1 MKIEATNFYVEPSD
15 VIGDQLMLSET
26 ESRHIAKVMR
36 AKIGETFWAIDGR
49 GNKYQAKIIESNPRK
64 VTAKILEHTWMENES
79 KCKIALACGLC
90 RASKMDYIVEKGT
103 ELGVAEFR
111 FFVSEKTYTDG
122 IGESKLERWNNLAQS
137 AVKQSMRTVIPHINQ
152 IVKFDEI
159 LSISGE
165 YDMAFMA
172 EIGAGSNPEIGG
184 NNNQTHSAFL
194 LVGPESGLS
203 SNEIE
208 QAHNAGF
215 KPYGLGPRRLRAE
228 TAAVVFVSIVMSRLG
243 EL

>member
-15 VIGDQLMLSET
+15 VIGDRLMLSES
-26 ESRHIAKVMR
+26 ESRHIVKVMR
-36 AKIGETFWAIDGR
+36 AKIGEIFWAIDGR
-49 GNKYQAKIIESNPRK
+49 GNKYQAQIIESNPRK
-64 VTAKILEHTWMENES
+64 VVAKILEHTWLENEA

-111 FFVSEKTYTDG
+111 FFVSEKTYTNG

-137 AVKQSMRTVIPHINQ
+137 AAKQSMRTVIPQINQ

-159 LSISGE
+159 LSVQSE
-165 YDMAFMA
+165 YKLALMA
-172 EIGAGSNPEIGG
+172 EIGAESNLEFEISYS
-184 NNNQTHSAFL
+184 QPDSAIL
-194 LVGPESGLS
+194 LVGPESGFSADEL
-203 SNEIE
+203 E

-215 KPYGLGPRRLRAE
+215 KPCGLGPRRLRAE
-228 TAAVVFVSIVMSRLG
+228 TAAMVFVSIVMAQLG